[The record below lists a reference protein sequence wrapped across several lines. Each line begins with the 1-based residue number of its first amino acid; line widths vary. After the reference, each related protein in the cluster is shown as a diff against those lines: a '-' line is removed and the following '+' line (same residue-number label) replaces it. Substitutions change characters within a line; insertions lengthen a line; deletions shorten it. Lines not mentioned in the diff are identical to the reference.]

1 MPCLPP
7 CFSQLTS
14 LRVLAD
20 CLWLPARSL
29 LVYSCIRQQSLHGA
43 CGSRLTAPARS
54 RPFCRPC
61 RASSACWRAFNWR
74 LLSARR
80 LLAQMSGLCEY
91 VDVKARDHVNMKY
104 YSHGLSPRFPG
115 LIHFI
120 FVDVAA
126 SEYFAPRMTPEHD
139 AEGQQDVE
147 VEAAAMEQLRV
158 AVWAMVDNARCGA
171 ERGSTASCRCS
182 L

>member
-1 MPCLPP
+1 
-7 CFSQLTS
+7 
-14 LRVLAD
+14 
-20 CLWLPARSL
+20 
-29 LVYSCIRQQSLHGA
+29 
-43 CGSRLTAPARS
+43 
-54 RPFCRPC
+54 
-61 RASSACWRAFNWR
+61 
-74 LLSARR
+74 
-80 LLAQMSGLCEY
+80 MSGLCEY

-126 SEYFAPRMTPEHD
+126 SEFFAPRMTPEYD
-139 AEGQQDVE
+139 TEGQEDVE

-171 ERGSTASCRCS
+171 NRGFRSHWSVALVACQLRRLLTRVRCPRGAGSASLRATT
-182 L
+182 

>member
-1 MPCLPP
+1 
-7 CFSQLTS
+7 
-14 LRVLAD
+14 
-20 CLWLPARSL
+20 
-29 LVYSCIRQQSLHGA
+29 
-43 CGSRLTAPARS
+43 
-54 RPFCRPC
+54 
-61 RASSACWRAFNWR
+61 
-74 LLSARR
+74 
-80 LLAQMSGLCEY
+80 MSGLCEY

-126 SEYFAPRMTPEHD
+126 SEFFAPRMTPEYD
-139 AEGQQDVE
+139 TEGQEDVE

-171 ERGSTASCRCS
+171 NRGFRSHGAWLSWPASCGVF
-182 L
+182 